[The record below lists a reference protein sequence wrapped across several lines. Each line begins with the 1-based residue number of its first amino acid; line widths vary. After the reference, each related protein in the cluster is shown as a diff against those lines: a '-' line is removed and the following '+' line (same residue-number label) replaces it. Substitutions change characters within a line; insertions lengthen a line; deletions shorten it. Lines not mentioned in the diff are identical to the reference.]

1 MNKAIFAAGCFWH
14 IQGIYDSLKGV
25 IKTSVGYTGGNTV
38 DPTYEEVCNG
48 GSNHSEAIEVLFDE
62 KIISYEDLLNQF
74 WTIHDPTT
82 LNRQGP
88 DIGTQY
94 RSAIYYTNN
103 SQKIIAEESRIK
115 MNIDKFKGGIVTEI
129 TKASTFYFAEEY
141 HQNYNKKMK
150 EQYGIS

>member
-1 MNKAIFAAGCFWH
+1 MNKAIFAAGCFWY
-14 IQGIYDSLKGV
+14 IQDIYDSLKGV

-48 GSNHSEAIEVLFDE
+48 ETNNSEAIEVLFDE

-94 RSAIYYTNN
+94 RSVIYYTNN

-129 TKASTFYFAEEY
+129 TQASTFYFAEEY

>member
-14 IQGIYDSLKGV
+14 IQEIYDSLKGV

-103 SQKIIAEESRIK
+103 SQKIIAEESRTK
-115 MNIDKFKGGIVTEI
+115 MNTDKFKGAIVTEI
-129 TKASTFYFAEEY
+129 TQASTFYFAEEY

>member
-14 IQGIYDSLKGV
+14 IQEIYDSLKGV

-103 SQKIIAEESRIK
+103 SQKIIAEESRTK
-115 MNIDKFKGGIVTEI
+115 MNTDKFKGQIVTEI
-129 TKASTFYFAEEY
+129 TQASTFYFAEEY

>member
-14 IQGIYDSLKGV
+14 IQEIYDSLKGV

-129 TKASTFYFAEEY
+129 TQASTFYFAEEY

>member
-14 IQGIYDSLKGV
+14 IQEIYDSLKGV
-25 IKTSVGYTGGNTV
+25 IKTSVGYTGGNKV
-38 DPTYEEVCNG
+38 DPTYKEVCNG

-62 KIISYEDLLNQF
+62 KIISYKDLLNQF

-103 SQKIIAEESRIK
+103 SQKIIAEESRTK
-115 MNIDKFKGGIVTEI
+115 MNTDKFKGQIITEI
-129 TKASTFYFAEEY
+129 TQASTFYFAEEY

>member
-14 IQGIYDSLKGV
+14 IQEIYDSLKGV

-74 WTIHDPTT
+74 WKIHDPTT

-129 TKASTFYFAEEY
+129 TQASTFYFAEEY

>member
-14 IQGIYDSLKGV
+14 IQEIYDSLKGV
-25 IKTSVGYTGGNTV
+25 IKTSVGYTGGNTI
-38 DPTYEEVCNG
+38 DPTYEEVCG
-48 GSNHSEAIEVLFDE
+48 GETKHSEAIEVLFDE

-94 RSAIYYTNN
+94 RSAIYYINH
-103 SQKIIAEESRIK
+103 SQKIVAEESKAK
-115 MNIDKFKGGIVTEI
+115 MNAGKFKGEVITEI
-129 TKASTFYFAEEY
+129 TQASTFYFAEEY

>member
-14 IQGIYDSLKGV
+14 IQEIYDSLKGV

-88 DIGTQY
+88 DIGIQY

>member
-14 IQGIYDSLKGV
+14 IQEIYDSLKGV

-94 RSAIYYTNN
+94 RSAIYYINH
-103 SQKIIAEESRIK
+103 SQKIVAEESKAK
-115 MNIDKFKGGIVTEI
+115 MNAGKFKGEVITEI
-129 TKASTFYFAEEY
+129 TQASTFYFAEEY

-150 EQYGIS
+150 EKYGIS

>member
-14 IQGIYDSLKGV
+14 IQEIYDSLKGV

-103 SQKIIAEESRIK
+103 SQKIIAEESRTK
-115 MNIDKFKGGIVTEI
+115 MNTDKFKGEIVTEI

>member
-14 IQGIYDSLKGV
+14 IQEIYDSLKGV

-74 WTIHDPTT
+74 WKIHDPTT

-88 DIGTQY
+88 DVGTQY
-94 RSAIYYTNN
+94 RSAIYYINH
-103 SQKIIAEESRIK
+103 SQKIVAEESKAK
-115 MNIDKFKGGIVTEI
+115 MNAGKFKGEVITEI
-129 TKASTFYFAEEY
+129 TQASTFYFAEEY

-150 EQYGIS
+150 EKYGIS

>member
-1 MNKAIFAAGCFWH
+1 LWW
-14 IQGIYDSLKGV
+14 S
-25 IKTSVGYTGGNTV
+25 
-38 DPTYEEVCNG
+38 P
-48 GSNHSEAIEVLFDE
+48 NHSEAIEVLFDE

>member
-14 IQGIYDSLKGV
+14 IQEIYDSLKGV

-62 KIISYEDLLNQF
+62 KIISYEDLLNPF

>member
-14 IQGIYDSLKGV
+14 IQEIYDSLKGV

-62 KIISYEDLLNQF
+62 KIISYEDLLNPF

-103 SQKIIAEESRIK
+103 SQKIIAEESRTK
-115 MNIDKFKGGIVTEI
+115 MNTDKFKGQIVTEI
-129 TKASTFYFAEEY
+129 TQASTFYFAEEY

>member
-14 IQGIYDSLKGV
+14 IQEIYDSLKGV

-103 SQKIIAEESRIK
+103 SQKIIAEESRTK

-129 TKASTFYFAEEY
+129 TQASTFYFAEEY

>member
-14 IQGIYDSLKGV
+14 IQEIYDSLKGV

>member
-14 IQGIYDSLKGV
+14 IQEIYDSLKGV

-115 MNIDKFKGGIVTEI
+115 MNTDKFKGQIVTEI
-129 TKASTFYFAEEY
+129 TQASTFYFAEEY

>member
-14 IQGIYDSLKGV
+14 IQEIYDSLKGV

-129 TKASTFYFAEEY
+129 TQASTFYFAEEY

-150 EQYGIS
+150 EKYGIS